1 METLRAREQD
11 IHGKLGKYFSKGEEN
26 VSEIIETLKERDYYK
41 KLFEKERERNQQQKV
56 VLGSQGRIL
65 QAKVK

>member
-1 METLRAREQD
+1 M
-11 IHGKLGKYFSKGEEN
+11 
-26 VSEIIETLKERDYYK
+26 SEIIETLKERDYYK